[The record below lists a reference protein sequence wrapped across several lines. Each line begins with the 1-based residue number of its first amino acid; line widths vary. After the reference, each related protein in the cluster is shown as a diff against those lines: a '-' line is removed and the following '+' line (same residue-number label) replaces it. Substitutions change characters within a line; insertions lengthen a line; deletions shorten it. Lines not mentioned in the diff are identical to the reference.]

1 MATQNDVRQALTSS
15 EFMDTMIRLGAIGLL
30 LILCLQVFSP
40 FAWPARG
47 RQWRAD
53 DRRIHSGADDSLSGC
68 FQTDS

>member
-1 MATQNDVRQALTSS
+1 
-15 EFMDTMIRLGAIGLL
+15 MDTMIRLGAIGLL

-53 DRRIHSGADDSLSGC
+53 DRRIDSGADDSLSGC